1 MQPTIHLRNAQPG
14 DEALILRF
22 IRGLAEYEKLA
33 HECIAT
39 EADLTRSLF
48 GERPEAEVI
57 LASVDAEPAGFALF
71 FHNYS
76 TFLAR
81 KGLYLE
87 DLFVLPEYRGK
98 GVGLAL
104 LRELARIAVEREC
117 GRMEWAVL
125 NWNQPAIDFYNK
137 LGARPMNEWTV
148 YRLTGDSL
156 KNLAATA
163 TSSNDASE
171 EQGSSSGAVEKRAV
185 HRSAPPANEC
195 RTGLIQ
201 HESSQLAVDPAHPL
215 DLAARREALVEAFLP
230 EVTHTLCPRR
240 QPSLEL
246 PHAVL
251 RRDILVGQVGGNAD
265 HGFEGDRPRDHV
277 ARVTPGI
284 APDALRS
291 LQEVAHVRVVLRRA
305 GRRGRR
311 ILGIRVVGLDP
322 AVQLVEQLRLQDPL
336 LLPAA
341 TAQPVDP
348 VAQRAVAL
356 TVEHV
361 RDAGCELAVA
371 RCPGYALVEV
381 DEVAAVDVCWR

>member
-22 IRGLAEYEKLA
+22 IRGLAEYERLA

-171 EQGSSSGAVEKRAV
+171 
-185 HRSAPPANEC
+185 
-195 RTGLIQ
+195 
-201 HESSQLAVDPAHPL
+201 
-215 DLAARREALVEAFLP
+215 
-230 EVTHTLCPRR
+230 
-240 QPSLEL
+240 
-246 PHAVL
+246 
-251 RRDILVGQVGGNAD
+251 
-265 HGFEGDRPRDHV
+265 
-277 ARVTPGI
+277 
-284 APDALRS
+284 
-291 LQEVAHVRVVLRRA
+291 
-305 GRRGRR
+305 
-311 ILGIRVVGLDP
+311 
-322 AVQLVEQLRLQDPL
+322 
-336 LLPAA
+336 
-341 TAQPVDP
+341 
-348 VAQRAVAL
+348 
-356 TVEHV
+356 
-361 RDAGCELAVA
+361 
-371 RCPGYALVEV
+371 
-381 DEVAAVDVCWR
+381 